1 MGKVEGCRAI
11 MELRRTDYGNWIAIF
26 IRGSVEKIIDNKTVI
41 NSQINRFSSLFIE
54 FVFSYILIMR

>member
-1 MGKVEGCRAI
+1 

>member
-1 MGKVEGCRAI
+1 
-11 MELRRTDYGNWIAIF
+11 MELRRTDCGKWLAIF
-26 IRGSVEKIIDNKTVI
+26 ICGSVEKIIDNKTVI